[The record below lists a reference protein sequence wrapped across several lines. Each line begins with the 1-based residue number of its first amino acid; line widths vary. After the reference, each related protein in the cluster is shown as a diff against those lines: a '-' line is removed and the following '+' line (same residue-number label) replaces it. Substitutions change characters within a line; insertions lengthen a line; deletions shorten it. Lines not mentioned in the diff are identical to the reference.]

1 MGGLI
6 MLLTGKNAV
15 IYGAGG
21 SIGRRV
27 ALAFARDGAAVHLCG
42 RNTGPIQSVADAIQ
56 AAGGT
61 ATVSTVD
68 ALDTVQVRDHADA
81 IEASAGAIDI
91 SFNLI
96 GVEDDQGKAL
106 IKMSKVDFLRPIAI
120 GTEAH
125 FITATEAARR
135 MEARGTGVIL
145 ALTATPSR
153 LALPLVGG
161 FGAYCCAIE
170 GFYRGLASEIG
181 PAGMRVTWLRSAGSP
196 ETFSD
201 DVTANE
207 HGHQA
212 GIAESD
218 YLEQMRSATLLKRF
232 PSAEEIADAA
242 VLAASDRASAITA
255 SAINVTCGQI
265 AD

>member
-1 MGGLI
+1 MFLS
-6 MLLTGKNAV
+6 GKNAV

-27 ALAFARDGAAVHLCG
+27 AAAFASDGAAVHLCG
-42 RNTGPIQSVADAIQ
+42 RNAGPIQRVADAVH

-68 ALDTVQVRDHADA
+68 ALDAAEVRDHADE
-81 IEASAGAIDI
+81 IEASAGPIDI

-96 GVEDDQGKAL
+96 GVEDDQGTTL
-106 IKMSKVDFLRPIAI
+106 TKMSKADFLRPITI
-120 GTEAH
+120 GAEAH
-125 FITATEAARR
+125 FTTATEAARR
-135 MEARGTGVIL
+135 MEVRGTGVIL

-170 GFYRGLASEIG
+170 GFYRGLATEIG
-181 PAGMRVTWLRSAGSP
+181 PAGVRVTWLRSAGSP
-196 ETFSD
+196 ETFND
-201 DVTANE
+201 DVAADE
-207 HGHQA
+207 HGDKA
-212 GIAESD
+212 GLAHSD
-218 YLEQMRSATLLKRF
+218 YLEQMRNATLLKRF
-232 PSAEEIADAA
+232 PRAEEIADAA
-242 VLAASDRASAITA
+242 ALAASDRASAMTA
-255 SAINVTCGQI
+255 AAINVTCGQI

>member
-1 MGGLI
+1 MGELT
-6 MLLTGKNAV
+6 MLLSGKNAV

-27 ALAFARDGAAVHLCG
+27 AAAFARDGAAVHMCG
-42 RNTGPIQSVADAIQ
+42 RRTEPLQAVADTVR

-61 ATVSTVD
+61 ATVSAVD
-68 ALDTVQVRDHADA
+68 ALDSVAVCDHADEV
-81 IEASAGAIDI
+81 EATSGPIDI

-96 GVEDDQGKAL
+96 GVEDDQGAAL
-106 IKMSKVDFLRPIAI
+106 TKMSKPDFLRPIAK

-125 FITATEAARR
+125 FTTATEAARR
-135 MEARGTGVIL
+135 MEARGAGVIL

-170 GFYRGLASEIG
+170 GFYRGLAAEIG
-181 PAGMRVTWLRSAGSP
+181 PAGVRVIWLRSAGSP
-196 ETFSD
+196 ETFED
-201 DVTANE
+201 DVATDE
-207 HGHQA
+207 HGDQA

-218 YLEQMRSATLLKRF
+218 YLAQMRNATLLKRF
-232 PSAEEIADAA
+232 PRAEEVANAA
-242 VLAASDRASAITA
+242 VLAASDRALAITA

-265 AD
+265 VD

>member
-1 MGGLI
+1 
-6 MLLTGKNAV
+6 MLLSGKNAV

-27 ALAFARDGAAVHLCG
+27 AAAFARDGAAVHLCG
-42 RNTGPIQSVADAIQ
+42 RNAGPIQSVADAIQ
-56 AAGGT
+56 ATGGT
-61 ATVSTVD
+61 ATVSAVD
-68 ALDTVQVRDHADA
+68 ALDAEDVRNHADEV
-81 IEASAGAIDI
+81 EASTGPIDI

-96 GVEDDQGKAL
+96 GVDDDQGTSL
-106 IKMSKVDFLRPIAI
+106 TKMSKADFLRPVAI

-125 FITATEAARR
+125 FTTATEAARR

-161 FGAYCCAIE
+161 FSAYCCAIE
-170 GFYRGLASEIG
+170 GFYRGLAAEIG
-181 PAGMRVTWLRSAGSP
+181 PAGVRVTWLRSAGSP
-196 ETFSD
+196 ETFGD
-201 DVTANE
+201 DVATDE
-207 HGHQA
+207 HGDQA

-218 YLEQMRSATLLKRF
+218 YLEQMRNATVLKRF
-232 PSAEEIADAA
+232 PRAEEVADAA

>member
-1 MGGLI
+1 
-6 MLLTGKNAV
+6 MLLSGKNAV

-21 SIGRRV
+21 NIGRRV
-27 ALAFARDGAAVHLCG
+27 AVAFARDGAAVHLCG
-42 RNTGPIQSVADAIQ
+42 RNPGPIQSVADAVH

-68 ALDTVQVRDHADA
+68 ALDAEDVRHHADKV
-81 IEASAGAIDI
+81 ETSAGAIDI

-96 GVEDDQGKAL
+96 GVEDDQGTEL
-106 IKMSKVDFLRPIAI
+106 IKMSKADFLRPIAV

-125 FITATEAARR
+125 FTTATEAARR
-135 MEARGTGVIL
+135 MVTQGTGVIL
-145 ALTATPSR
+145 TMTATPSR

-170 GFYRGLASEIG
+170 GFYRGLAAETG
-181 PAGMRVTWLRSAGSP
+181 PAGVRVTWLRSAGSP
-196 ETFSD
+196 ETFGD
-201 DVTANE
+201 DVAADE
-207 HGHQA
+207 HGDQA

-218 YLEQMRSATLLKRF
+218 YLRQMRNATVLKRF
-232 PSAEEIADAA
+232 PRAEEVADAA
-242 VLAASDRASAITA
+242 VLAASDRASAMTA

-265 AD
+265 VD

>member
-1 MGGLI
+1 
-6 MLLTGKNAV
+6 MLLSGKNAI

-27 ALAFARDGAAVHLCG
+27 TAAFARDGAAVHLCG
-42 RNTGPIQSVADAIQ
+42 RNAEAIQPVADGIH

-61 ATVSTVD
+61 ATISCVD
-68 ALDTVQVRDHADA
+68 ALDADQVRDHADG
-81 IEASAGAIDI
+81 IESARGPIDI

-106 IKMSKVDFLRPIAI
+106 TKISKADFLRPIAI

-125 FITATEAARR
+125 FTTATEAARR
-135 MEARGTGVIL
+135 MATRGSGVIL

-170 GFYRGLASEIG
+170 GFYRGLAAEIG
-181 PAGMRVTWLRSAGSP
+181 AAGVRVTWLRSAGSP
-196 ETFSD
+196 ETFR
-201 DVTANE
+201 AF
-207 HGHQA
+207 H
-212 GIAESD
+212 
-218 YLEQMRSATLLKRF
+218 
-232 PSAEEIADAA
+232 
-242 VLAASDRASAITA
+242 VLTEA
-255 SAINVTCGQI
+255 
-265 AD
+265 